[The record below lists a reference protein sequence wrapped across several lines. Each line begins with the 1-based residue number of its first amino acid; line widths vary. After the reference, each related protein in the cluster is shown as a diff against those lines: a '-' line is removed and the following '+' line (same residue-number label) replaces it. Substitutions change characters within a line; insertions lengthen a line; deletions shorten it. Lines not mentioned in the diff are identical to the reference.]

1 MPPGL
6 DEAPRLPE
14 TGRTAG
20 AFGAPEANDATP
32 LRVLLVCE
40 ANQCRS
46 PAAEYLLRWELEAR
60 GLTEGI
66 EVASAGLRAAEGIP
80 MDPTM
85 AELVAARGPDPVTF
99 RSRWLTDQ
107 EIERSGLVLTATR
120 EQRSSVLERVPLA
133 LRRTFT
139 LLEFAHA
146 VTDPLP
152 AGVDQQRSGWPDRLV
167 ATVGAARS
175 RHRPAEY
182 DITDPIGRSR
192 ETCEWVTAT
201 IHLAVWKIAERLARP
216 V

>member
-1 MPPGL
+1 MPPNL
-6 DEAPRLPE
+6 DGAPANPE
-14 TGRTAG
+14 TGRTVG
-20 AFGAPEANDATP
+20 AFGAPEANDAPP

-40 ANQCRS
+40 ANRCRS
-46 PAAEYLLRWELEAR
+46 PAAEYLLRWELAAR
-60 GLTEGI
+60 GLTDGI

-146 VTDPLP
+146 VADPLP
-152 AGVDQQRSGWPDRLV
+152 AGSDQHGSGWDRLV
-167 ATVGAARS
+167 AAVGAARS

-201 IHLAVWKIAERLARP
+201 IHLAAWQIAERLARP
-216 V
+216 A